1 MEKNP
6 TQSLVN
12 DNSKPESELS
22 AKEGGNL
29 LLPSDKNFFK
39 PSSQM
44 SFYNRKQFVTAVLT
58 HDFSD
63 SRLKFES
70 PKHNRKTIRQ
80 VGYKTT
86 PRKKKFKTK

>member
-44 SFYNRKQFVTAVLT
+44 SFYNRK
-58 HDFSD
+58 
-63 SRLKFES
+63 
-70 PKHNRKTIRQ
+70 
-80 VGYKTT
+80 
-86 PRKKKFKTK
+86 